1 MELKTQIKILTS
13 TSKEDLYSL
22 IWKDEDDLIN
32 QLEIISQSFQDSES
46 ITPVKTICFSIL
58 NGYKERIKTYGGMEF
73 DMESLSNK
81 MQNSEIPDVV
91 MNALNRVIKSE
102 NCKVGNHILTLNPEE
117 IYQLFSLQE
126 FRNSK
131 LSKILF

>member
-22 IWKDEDDLIN
+22 IWKDENDLTN

-46 ITPVKTICFSIL
+46 ITPVKTICFSII
-58 NGYKERIKTYGGMEF
+58 NGYKERIKTYGGVEF
-73 DMESLSNK
+73 DMESL
-81 MQNSEIPDVV
+81 MGNSEIPDVV

-102 NCKVGNHILTLNPEE
+102 NCKVGNHVLTLNSEE